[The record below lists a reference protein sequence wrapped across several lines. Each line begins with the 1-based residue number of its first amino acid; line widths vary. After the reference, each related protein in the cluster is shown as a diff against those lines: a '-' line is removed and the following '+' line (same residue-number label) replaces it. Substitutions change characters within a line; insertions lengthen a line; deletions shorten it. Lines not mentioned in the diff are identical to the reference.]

1 MTSILIRKEIRTKTR
16 RKKQTKKTM
25 LGHSKKA
32 AICKSGRE
40 ASEETKPGNNLML
53 DFRPPKLWENECLLS
68 HSVSGMAALDY

>member
-1 MTSILIRKEIRTKTR
+1 
-16 RKKQTKKTM
+16 M

-40 ASEETKPGNNLML
+40 ASEEMKPGNNLML
-53 DFRPPKLWENECLLS
+53 DFQPPKLWENECLLS